1 MDVNE
6 INLNKVENEELLD
19 IYNITKET
27 IQFLENEINSNEVED
42 K

>member
-1 MDVNE
+1 MDMSE

-19 IYNITKET
+19 IYSITKET
-27 IQFLENEINSNEVED
+27 IEFLENEINANEVEN

>member
-1 MDVNE
+1 MDISE

-19 IYNITKET
+19 IYSITKET
-27 IQFLENEINSNEVED
+27 IEFLENEITANEVEN

>member
-1 MDVNE
+1 MDISE
-6 INLNKVENEELLD
+6 INLNKVENEELLN

-27 IQFLENEINSNEVED
+27 IEFLENEINANEVEN